1 MRKILTGLL
10 AAAAITAIASGP
22 ARADDVTLLDGG
34 NWYSFFYGAPGDFPE
49 FQTQG
54 GDDITFNFTLTSA
67 SVLYVADGFFDG
79 DQYSLAL
86 TNLALPLSLT
96 NPANFTTSEPP
107 GLTANDIEDNFNLAF
122 APGSTYSHIAIN
134 VGPGSYTLEGAAV
147 QSPYG
152 AGQGGIKLGGSVPEP
167 ATWAMMLVGF
177 GGLGAMLRRARRA
190 SAALA

>member
-34 NWYSFFYGAPGDFPE
+34 NYYSFFYGAPGDFPE

-67 SVLYVADGFFDG
+67 SVLYVADGDFDG

-86 TNLALPLSLT
+86 TNLE
-96 NPANFTTSEPP
+96 TSVKTDFISSPPP
-107 GLTANDIEDNFNLAF
+107 GLTANFIDDNYNLAF

-134 VGPGSYTLEGAAV
+134 VGPGSYTVTGEAL

-152 AGQGGIKLGGSVPEP
+152 AGRGGIKLGGSVPEP

-177 GGLGAMLRRARRA
+177 GGLGSLLRRRRA
-190 SAALA
+190 AVPA